1 MLRIHTASLV
11 IIACTVVALTAGSSA
26 DHRFSLMHRP
36 SAFALRAPA
45 DKSTFAR
52 RASDKST
59 NASVPVE
66 LPGQRLPVTVEHT
79 YRMAG
84 KIRVLLLWVGR
95 DDVGSGVIKWRGNGE
110 HKAFDVL
117 IGSDPNK
124 APSQLNKWGLLVE
137 EIRRGE
143 SSVVG
148 LISQEN
154 DDKLSDVKA
163 DLKTRKEMRAFDT
176 IRGLVTAVDARAR
189 VGTLHAPSELTYRAA
204 DTVLDRFLPDTSLPV
219 KQLPREHGV
228 RAGFLSGLDELI
240 KASIEKKPLPKL
252 QYIHGDRLYE
262 LRLLESTPLARFE
275 RDGRVFEHVIR
286 GRFETGEAG
295 RRSGTRFELVYG
307 AAGPLAGIPVLISYQ
322 PKWWLQVDLV
332 LHT

>member
-1 MLRIHTASLV
+1 MLRHHAASLI
-11 IIACTVVALTAGSSA
+11 IIATTLPALTARSSS
-26 DHRFSLMHRP
+26 DHRWPPANRP
-36 SAFALRAPA
+36 FALAPG
-45 DKSTFAR
+45 
-52 RASDKST
+52 ASAGNLTS
-59 NASVPVE
+59 ASVPVE
-66 LPGQRLPVTVEHT
+66 LPGQELPVHVEHT

-95 DDVGSGVIKWRGNGE
+95 DDVGSGVIKWRGNGQ

-117 IGSDPNK
+117 IGSDPQK

-137 EIRRGE
+137 EIRGGG

-163 DLKTRKEMRAFDT
+163 DLKARREMRAFDT
-176 IRGLVTAVDARAR
+176 IRGVVASADASAR
-189 VGTLHAPSELTYRAA
+189 VGTLHAPSELTYRDA
-204 DTVLDRFLPDTSLPV
+204 DEVLDRFMPDTSLPV
-219 KQLPREHGV
+219 KQLPRENGV
-228 RAGFLSGLDELI
+228 RAGFLSGLDELLH
-240 KASIEKKPLPKL
+240 ASVGKKPLRKIP
-252 QYIHGDRLYE
+252 YIHGDRLYE
-262 LRLLESTPLARFE
+262 LRLVESTPLARFE
-275 RDGRVFEHVIR
+275 RDGRVFEHVIK

-307 AAGPLAGIPVLISYQ
+307 AAGPLAGIPIVISYQ